1 MPRQPF
7 AAVALALVGCAV
19 LHAQRQAFEVAS
31 IKRNRSGD
39 LVSSNRLQPGGRLS
53 MTNRSL
59 ENIIREVYGFQ
70 TFQISGA
77 SEWMRNERW
86 DIVAK
91 AEGDPSFEQILG
103 MMKTLLEE
111 RFKLASHYESREMP
125 VFALVTAENG
135 TRPAPQMRVSAASC
149 PTQCRTNMSTGR
161 IVGVGRST
169 TDIARNLSAVA
180 GRAVVDKSHLTG
192 SFDFELTWNE
202 TEQGPSL
209 FTAVREQLGLK
220 LEPQRGLVEVFVI
233 DSAERPIE
241 D

>member
-1 MPRQPF
+1 MPEQRL
-7 AAVALALVGCAV
+7 AVVALALVGCAV
-19 LHAQRQAFEVAS
+19 LHGQRQAFDVAS

-91 AEGDPSFEQILG
+91 AEVDPSFEQILG

-111 RFKLASHYESREMP
+111 RFKLASHYESREM
-125 VFALVTAENG
+125 
-135 TRPAPQMRVSAASC
+135 
-149 PTQCRTNMSTGR
+149 
-161 IVGVGRST
+161 
-169 TDIARNLSAVA
+169 
-180 GRAVVDKSHLTG
+180 
-192 SFDFELTWNE
+192 
-202 TEQGPSL
+202 
-209 FTAVREQLGLK
+209 
-220 LEPQRGLVEVFVI
+220 
-233 DSAERPIE
+233 
-241 D
+241 